1 MATRKQGVA
10 PITSFGSKTTR
21 RRFLGAATAVG
32 VAASSG
38 LTIFSRTAHAAGR
51 VRVLC
56 WPDYEEKPVIEEF
69 EQKNDCKVEF
79 KTYIGG
85 EQMLQFFAQ
94 SPKGTFDAIISDAEY
109 VQKLTAQKALDPLKP
124 ADFPNL
130 ADYHPKYRDFAPLR
144 APDSR
149 IWAVPTRFS
158 FYGLSYNTKY
168 MTEDEA
174 KTWNTL
180 FLPKYKGKVALFDWY
195 LPNMS
200 NACLAVK
207 PNNQTPYDI
216 SDAELG
222 KVKEWLFKL
231 RPQISVFS
239 EQNQGLVNALIN
251 EDAWV
256 RLDRARR
263 GQHPLERGCRALR
276 RQQEQ
281 GAGAQSLMIG
291 PIDVADTP
299 YYAAPAAGRHFAAN
313 LWPEQ
318 PAGLRSAYE
327 SYFRVMSA
335 LAADLMHLFALAL
348 ELPEDYFDSSIDRH
362 ISRLRVRNYP
372 APQEAPVPGQL
383 RAGAHSDYGSLTI
396 LKTEDRP
403 GGLQVL
409 GKTGE
414 WLDVSHIPGCFIVN
428 IGDMM
433 ARWTIDRWV
442 STLHRVVN
450 PPPDRTAES
459 RRQSLVFFHN
469 PNYDAVVSCL
479 PGCASDT
486 NPPKYPPTTSGG
498 HLREKFLSTQQAID
512 YVG

>member
-1 MATRKQGVA
+1 VIEEADMATRKQGVTPTA
-10 PITSFGSKTTR
+10 SLDSKATR
-21 RRFLGAATAVG
+21 RRFLGAATAAG
-32 VAASSG
+32 VASWSG

-51 VRVLC
+51 MRVLC
-56 WPDYEEKPVIEEF
+56 WPGYEEKPVIEEF

-144 APDSR
+144 APDSK

-168 MTEDEA
+168 MTEEEA

-200 NACLAVK
+200 NASLAVK

-216 SDAELG
+216 SDAELA

-256 RLDRARR
+256 TPTGDMEITLI
-263 GQHPLERGCRALR
+263 
-276 RQQEQ
+276 
-281 GAGAQSLMIG
+281 GAGHKNFASTVPDEGSIRWSEAAALC
-291 PIDVADTP
+291 ADSK
-299 YYAAPAAGRHFAAN
+299 N
-313 LWPEQ
+313 KE
-318 PAGLRSAYE
+318 
-327 SYFRVMSA
+327 
-335 LAADLMHLFALAL
+335 LAL
-348 ELPEDYFDSSIDRH
+348 KWIEYMSGARVQSELVYTKGFKARAPNMKVTKFWNEEQTKLMSYVPDPKNPGKMLVETLIDKSVPRG
-362 ISRLRVRNYP
+362 L
-372 APQEAPVPGQL
+372 PVKQPDK
-383 RAGAHSDYGSLTI
+383 AWIAIYNEF
-396 LKTEDRP
+396 KTSK
-403 GGLQVL
+403 G
-409 GKTGE
+409 
-414 WLDVSHIPGCFIVN
+414 
-428 IGDMM
+428 
-433 ARWTIDRWV
+433 
-442 STLHRVVN
+442 
-450 PPPDRTAES
+450 
-459 RRQSLVFFHN
+459 
-469 PNYDAVVSCL
+469 
-479 PGCASDT
+479 
-486 NPPKYPPTTSGG
+486 
-498 HLREKFLSTQQAID
+498 
-512 YVG
+512 